1 MRVHSG
7 VVIDEALLE
16 ERTTGRELH
25 AAPRLKGARDISQL
39 EVAVPEVSGG
49 KSLILNDRKPSSSD
63 LIDELFAPGSPTS
76 TSGTLGNI

>member
-1 MRVHSG
+1 
-7 VVIDEALLE
+7 VIDEALLE